1 MKEILINDVLDEA
14 RELGCS
20 DLHFTAGLPP
30 MIRLHGSIKKL
41 SGYPDCTEPL
51 IVNVI
56 NQITTLKH
64 KQIIQRG
71 EDADFSYVSAAG
83 HRHRVNVF
91 RQRGYH
97 AVALRLLRNEIPTLT
112 DLALPPLLADFSL
125 RPRGLILVTGPTG
138 SGKSTTLAAMID
150 HINRHKNCHIITIED
165 PIEYLH
171 THKQSMINQRE
182 VNVDVSNFA
191 LALRAAL
198 REDPD
203 VILVGEMR
211 DFETISAAVTA
222 AETGH
227 LVMSTLHTTGAAET
241 LDRIIDTYPPHA
253 QGQCRSQLANNVVGI
268 VSQTLV
274 PTSDGKGRVA
284 AMELLNSTDAI
295 SSLIR
300 EGKTYQIPSSI
311 ATGRAKGMFTLDQD
325 LARLCAQGRISR
337 EEALQRCQDP
347 PEFMRYL
354 EAAAHQLRVQQQ
366 QLLGVKPA
374 AAGARKTLDTNTLP
388 PELNERQALTTKN

>member
-1 MKEILINDVLDEA
+1 MKEVYINDILDES
-14 RELGCS
+14 REMGCS

-30 MIRLHGSIKKL
+30 MVRLHGSIMKL
-41 SGYPDCTEPL
+41 PGYPDCTEPI

-83 HRHRVNVF
+83 QRHRVNVY

-97 AVALRLLRNEIPTLT
+97 AIAFRLLRNEIPTLT
-112 DLALPPLLADFSL
+112 DLMLPPLLADFSL
-125 RPRGLILVTGPTG
+125 KPRGLILVTGPTG

-171 THKQSMINQRE
+171 SHKQSMINQRE
-182 VNVDVSNFA
+182 INVDVSSFA

-227 LVMSTLHTTGAAET
+227 LVLSTLHTTGAAET

-253 QGQCRSQLANNVVGI
+253 QGQCRSQLANNIVGV
-268 VSQTLV
+268 VSQTLI
-274 PTSDGKGRVA
+274 PTADGHGRVA
-284 AMELLNSTDAI
+284 AMELLNATDAI

-300 EGKTYQIPSSI
+300 EGKTYQIPSAI

-325 LARLCAQGRISR
+325 LARLTAQNRITKD
-337 EEALQRCQDP
+337 EALSRAQEP
-347 PEFMRYL
+347 GEFMRYL
-354 EAAAHQLRVQQQ
+354 EAAYQQVRAGQMQ
-366 QLLGVKPA
+366 QHMSVVKGPS
-374 AAGARKTLDTNTLP
+374 GARKTLSEADLI
-388 PELNERQALTTKN
+388 E